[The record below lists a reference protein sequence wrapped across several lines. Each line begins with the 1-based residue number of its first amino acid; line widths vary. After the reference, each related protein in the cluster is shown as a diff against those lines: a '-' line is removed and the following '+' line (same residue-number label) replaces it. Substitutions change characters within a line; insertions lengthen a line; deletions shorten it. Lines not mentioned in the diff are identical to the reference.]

1 MFGLFWQC
9 FVWNFLSRH
18 VSIVAYFCYIA
29 ANSSKGI
36 TSTNEEL
43 KSMQG
48 HIKTARS
55 LLTKYARKE
64 NTHKLFI
71 FLAVVF
77 FLATV
82 LYIMKK
88 RLWSAGD
95 TYNIPQQHNNEP
107 VTV

>member
-1 MFGLFWQC
+1 MILYL
-9 FVWNFLSRH
+9 NLS
-18 VSIVAYFCYIA
+18 FT

-36 TSTNEEL
+36 TATSDEL
-43 KSMQG
+43 KGMQG

-64 NTHKLFI
+64 TTHKLFI

-88 RLWSAGD
+88 RLWSTGVAGS
-95 TYNIPQQHNNEP
+95 YSNIPQEHNNEP